1 LESKAFRELAL
12 AEIDSVFRMAMHLSR
27 REDVANDLVQETF
40 LRAFKAENTF
50 ELREAG
56 VRPWL
61 FKILHNSFYTY
72 VGKRNRE
79 PTVADDMQHEGVAS
93 EIDNPAPA
101 WDLAS
106 LDWEQV
112 DERLK
117 AAIDGLPDHYREV
130 LLLWAIEGLKYREV
144 ADVLDVPL
152 GTVMSRLYR
161 ARAILSEQLAEL
173 AAESGIHVNGNDA
186 SVDQES

>member
-1 LESKAFRELAL
+1 LDSKAFRELAL
-12 AEIDSVFRMAMHLSR
+12 VELDSVYRMAMHLSR
-27 REDVANDLVQETF
+27 REDVARDLVQETY
-40 LRAFKAENTF
+40 LRAFNAEKSF
-50 ELREAG
+50 ELRDAG

-61 FKILHNSFYTY
+61 FKILHNAFYTY
-72 VGKRNRE
+72 IGKRNRE

-93 EIDNPAPA
+93 EIDNPTPA

-117 AAIDGLPDHYREV
+117 AAISNLPDHYREV

-144 ADVLDVPL
+144 AVVLDVPL

-161 ARAILSEQLAEL
+161 ARAILSEQLADL
-173 AAESGIHVNGNDA
+173 AAETGINVADVDLSTENGG
-186 SVDQES
+186 